1 MSQLTIAVQP
11 GFFDLSDSTLV
22 GGQPLTDT
30 LLTEIS
36 HNAKFGAVRHEK
48 IFMGYYASGNTI
60 SPPQSPVDGYQY
72 SYAECSFSIQ
82 GFCSRAPA
90 PGFVAGQVSF
100 PVIAN
105 TNQGSPTGTVL
116 MMAYDINDAN
126 GLVTII
132 MDYWATSTGEE
143 YNTNDGFVK
152 VFANCQRSSLTLP
165 IGTSGD

>member
-11 GFFDLSDSTLV
+11 GFFDLADSTLV

-30 LLTEIS
+30 TLTEIS

-48 IFMGYYASGNTI
+48 IYMGYYASGNTI

-72 SYAECSFSIQ
+72 SYPECSFSIA

-90 PGFVAGQVSF
+90 PGFTPGQAAF
-100 PVIAN
+100 PAIAN
-105 TNQGSPTGTVL
+105 TNQGASTGTIL

-126 GLVTII
+126 GLVTIT
-132 MDYWATSTGEE
+132 MDYWANSQE

-165 IGTSGD
+165 VGVSGD